1 MAQQHTTPLSL
12 GTDNLGKLLVRYAVP
27 AIVATVTSAL
37 YNITDSIFI
46 GQGVGPLAM
55 TALGICMPIMSITAA
70 FGAMVGVG
78 GSALA
83 SIRLGQGNK
92 AAAFRILGNIVL
104 LNIIFGVATM
114 AFCLLFLD
122 KLLFLFG
129 ASEATIGYAHE
140 YMEILLWGNVVTHLY
155 LGLNAILR
163 STGYPTKSMVVMLI
177 SVGVNC
183 VLDPLFIFGFDWGI
197 AGSSYAT
204 VIAQTTALIY
214 ELVHFANPKNFL
226 HFRRSIFRLRKDIT
240 LKIISIGMAPFLVQS
255 CASLVSMLNN
265 NALKEYGSDL
275 HIGAFSIVNRIALL
289 FIMFVNGLNQ
299 GMQPI
304 VGYNYGAKLYD
315 RVLKILRMG
324 IGLGVA
330 ITTTGFLCAELM
342 PRVIA
347 GFFADGSTPMG
358 RELIELAA
366 HAMRVVMMAMPI
378 VGFQIVAANFFQ
390 SIGKPQRAIALSIT
404 RQVIFLVPLLI
415 FMPRVWG
422 IEGVWYC
429 MPIADVASAIL
440 AGVLLALQV
449 RKLRRNPS
457 SERSI

>member
-1 MAQQHTTPLSL
+1 MAQQQTTPLSL
-12 GTDNLGKLLVRYAVP
+12 GTDNLGKLLGRYAIP

-37 YNITDSIFI
+37 YNITDSVFI
-46 GQGVGPLAM
+46 GKGVGPLAM

-92 AAAFRILGNIVL
+92 SAAFNILGNIVL
-104 LNIIFGVATM
+104 LNLIFGIGTM
-114 AFCLLFLD
+114 AVCLLFLD

-129 ASEATIGYAHE
+129 ASDVTIGDAHQ
-140 YMEILLWGNVVTHLY
+140 YMTILLWGNVVTHLY

-177 SVGVNC
+177 SVAVNC
-183 VLDPLFIFGFDWGI
+183 VLDPLFIFVFKWGI
-197 AGSSYAT
+197 AGSAYAT
-204 VIAQTTALIY
+204 VIAQSIALIY

-226 HFRRSIFRLRKDIT
+226 HFRRSIFRLSKDIT
-240 LKIISIGMAPFLVQS
+240 MKIISIGMAPFLVQS
-255 CASLVSMLNN
+255 CASLVAMLNN
-265 NALKEYGSDL
+265 NALKEYGGDL

-304 VGYNYGAKLYD
+304 VGYNYGAKLYS

-324 IGLGVA
+324 IGCGIA
-330 ITTTGFLCAELM
+330 ITTMGFLCAELI

-358 RELIELAA
+358 RELIDLGA
-366 HAMRVVMMAMPI
+366 HALRVVMMAMPV

-404 RQVIFLVPLLI
+404 RQVLFLVPLLLI
-415 FMPRVWG
+415 MPRVFG

-440 AGVLLALQV
+440 AGILLTFQV
-449 RKLRRNPS
+449 RKLRQNPD

>member
-1 MAQQHTTPLSL
+1 MAQQQATPLSL
-12 GTDNLGKLLVRYAVP
+12 GTDNLAKLLARYAVP
-27 AIVATVTSAL
+27 AIVATVTAAL

-70 FGAMVGVG
+70 FGAMIGVG
-78 GSALA
+78 GSSLA

-104 LNIIFGVATM
+104 LNVIFGVATM
-114 AFCLLFLD
+114 AICLLFLD

-129 ASEATIGYAHE
+129 ASEATIDYAHE
-140 YMEILLWGNVVTHLY
+140 YMSVLLWGNVVTHLY
-155 LGLNAILR
+155 LGLNSILR
-163 STGYPTKSMVVMLI
+163 STGYPTKSMTVMLI
-177 SVGVNC
+177 AVGVNF
-183 VLDPLFIFGFDWGI
+183 VLNPLFIFGFGWGI
-197 AGSSYAT
+197 AGSATAT
-204 VIAQTTALIY
+204 VIAQTVALIY
-214 ELVHFANPKNFL
+214 ELVHFANPKHFL

-240 LKIISIGMAPFLVQS
+240 LKIISIGMAPFIVQS

-265 NALKEYGSDL
+265 NALREYGSDL
-275 HIGAFSIVNRIALL
+275 HIGAFSIVNRIAML
-289 FIMFVNGLNQ
+289 FIMIVNGLNQ

-324 IGLGVA
+324 IGWGVS
-330 ITTTGFLCAELM
+330 ITTVGFLCAELI
-342 PRVIA
+342 PSQIA
-347 GFFADGSTPMG
+347 ACFADASTPMG
-358 RELIELAA
+358 RELIDIAA

-378 VGFQIVAANFFQ
+378 VGFQIVASNFFQ
-390 SIGKPQRAIALSIT
+390 SIGKPQRSIILSMT
-404 RQVIFLVPLLI
+404 RQVLFLVPLLI
-415 FMPRVWG
+415 IMPRVWG

-429 MPIADVASAIL
+429 MPVADVAAALL
-440 AGVLLALQV
+440 AAVLLTLQV
-449 RKLRRNPS
+449 RKLRHNPT